1 MTSTLWPLVELAA
14 RPLERD
20 EREAVLGDSL
30 EAGDS
35 AWQALSSVLGLV
47 LRRQLLLWKSW
58 RPWLAAFGFAAPCTW
73 LLMTVSLS
81 VTCTSERLL
90 GLSIG
95 HWAPTGNEGFALL
108 ACHIFLLIAWSWTSG
123 FAIGSLSPRTL
134 WTSAALFLL
143 LAQYLNHMYIVAAPA
158 EAMHGAAAG
167 AFPFHS
173 SFFMLAR
180 LAPFLFVLPAVL
192 GVRRGMRTVQLRL
205 PSAVLLAAAITLLT
219 ASAWINNALWVFNW
233 LLLCPA
239 WYLVAAARRGARD
252 ERSRL
257 QRPVGTSL

>member
-1 MTSTLWPLVELAA
+1 MTSPLWSLVEFAA
-14 RPLERD
+14 RPLDRD
-20 EREAVLGDSL
+20 ERDAVLGDSL
-30 EAGDS
+30 EAGERPS
-35 AWQALSSVLGLV
+35 QALFSILGLV
-47 LRRQLLLWKSW
+47 LRRQILLWKGW

-108 ACHIFLLIAWSWTSG
+108 ACHIFLLIA

-143 LAQYLNHMYIVAAPA
+143 LAQYLHHMYIVAAPV
-158 EAMHGAAAG
+158 AMHGAAAG
-167 AFPFHS
+167 AFPFHG
-173 SFFMLAR
+173 SFFALAW

-192 GVRRGMRTVQLRL
+192 GVRGGMRRVQLRL
-205 PSAVLLAAAITLLT
+205 PSAVLLAAAITFLT
-219 ASAWINNALWVFNW
+219 ASAWINNALWIFNW

-239 WYLVAAARRGARD
+239 LYLVATARRS
-252 ERSRL
+252 ESNRSSPV
-257 QRPVGTSL
+257 QRSEEASL